1 MWTIQIIDKFA
12 NKPINVYVNKNH
24 ELKRVM
30 TNPCLDDM
38 VKFDKIGNCMK
49 LCVELMEHQFE
60 PQFDNFPEFKAK
72 VFRLT

>member
-12 NKPINVYVNKNH
+12 NKPINVYVNKKH
-24 ELKRVM
+24 ELVRVL
-30 TNPCLDDM
+30 NSPNINDM

-72 VFRLT
+72 VFRLE

>member
-24 ELKRVM
+24 ELVRVM
-30 TNPCLDDM
+30 ANPCLDDM
-38 VKFDKIGNCMK
+38 VKFDKIGNCMR
-49 LCVELMEHQFE
+49 LCVDLMEHQFE

-72 VFRLT
+72 VFRLS